1 MIWPAED
8 IWQSCVPLLPTLTVE
23 VLKEVDSTNS
33 ELMRRA
39 RAGQTDPVLLV
50 AESQT
55 AGRGRLGRQWH
66 AQAGDALIFSLGL
79 MLHPADWSGLSLA
92 VGLSVVENLDPQGAL
107 RLGLKWPND
116 IWVRQQ
122 DTNQQMFGTLP
133 KPASNTWCKLAGIL
147 IETAVPSMATPA
159 AAARHAALCPAFQSL
174 DWQAVEQY
182 RACKRR
188 QRVRAGKGL
197 RKPPTQRR
205 ALLLRT
211 VLQAAQTLAPGLP
224 QTTHSLSAIAS
235 EQAARRNRSTRLD
248 ERGGGEAAS
257 TANEP
262 HVRAVCTR
270 AVGQQPERRALRF
283 THLRAPND
291 ISRLPPGLAFLATA
305 LRLDSKLSARHAV
318 LAFSRHHARV
328 VTRAHPAAAPLHGCA
343 PPRSSQATRPARA
356 SVSRRLRARGSP
368 ARSPCPTP

>member
-39 RAGQTDPVLLV
+39 RAGQTDPVLLI

-66 AQAGDALIFSLGL
+66 AQAGDALTFSLGL

-147 IETAVPSMATPA
+147 IETAVPSMPMPKTSQHQVTNSQTEQRYCVIGVGINIGKPRALDVSIPAIGLRDLSEVA
-159 AAARHAALCPAFQSL
+159 AAKASATSASASPTTAPQALAMIAQP
-174 DWQAVEQY
+174 
-182 RACKRR
+182 
-188 QRVRAGKGL
+188 
-197 RKPPTQRR
+197 
-205 ALLLRT
+205 LL
-211 VLQAAQTLAPGLP
+211 A
-224 QTTHSLSAIAS
+224 
-235 EQAARRNRSTRLD
+235 
-248 ERGGGEAAS
+248 
-257 TANEP
+257 
-262 HVRAVCTR
+262 
-270 AVGQQPERRALRF
+270 
-283 THLRAPND
+283 
-291 ISRLPPGLAFLATA
+291 
-305 LRLDSKLSARHAV
+305 AV
-318 LAFSRHHARV
+318 LAFESKGF
-328 VTRAHPAAAPLHGCA
+328 AP
-343 PPRSSQATRPARA
+343 SQASFQQRD
-356 SVSRRLRARGSP
+356 VLRDMPVTLSDGRQGIARGVDNTGVLRVETTQGMQLINSAEVRVRPSTEESP
-368 ARSPCPTP
+368 

>member
-66 AQAGDALIFSLGL
+66 AQAGDALTFSLGL

-147 IETAVPSMATPA
+147 IETAVPSMPMPKTSQHQVTNSQTEQRYCVIGVGINIGKPRALDVSIPAIGLRDLSEVA
-159 AAARHAALCPAFQSL
+159 AAKASATSASASPTTAPQALAMIAQP
-174 DWQAVEQY
+174 
-182 RACKRR
+182 
-188 QRVRAGKGL
+188 
-197 RKPPTQRR
+197 
-205 ALLLRT
+205 LL
-211 VLQAAQTLAPGLP
+211 A
-224 QTTHSLSAIAS
+224 
-235 EQAARRNRSTRLD
+235 
-248 ERGGGEAAS
+248 
-257 TANEP
+257 
-262 HVRAVCTR
+262 
-270 AVGQQPERRALRF
+270 
-283 THLRAPND
+283 
-291 ISRLPPGLAFLATA
+291 
-305 LRLDSKLSARHAV
+305 AV
-318 LAFSRHHARV
+318 LAFESKGF
-328 VTRAHPAAAPLHGCA
+328 AP
-343 PPRSSQATRPARA
+343 SQAAFQKRDVLHDTPVTLSDGRQGI
-356 SVSRRLRARGSP
+356 ARGVDNTGVLRVETPQGMQLINSAEVRVRPSIEESP
-368 ARSPCPTP
+368 

>member
-8 IWQSCVPLLPTLTVE
+8 IWQSCVPLLPALTVE

-66 AQAGDALIFSLGL
+66 AQAGDALTFSLGL

-147 IETAVPSMATPA
+147 IETAVPSMPMPKTSQHQVTNSQTEQRYCVIGVGINIGKPKTHDVSIPAIGLRDLSEVA
-159 AAARHAALCPAFQSL
+159 AAKASATSASAAPTTAP
-174 DWQAVEQY
+174 QALAMIAQ
-182 RACKRR
+182 
-188 QRVRAGKGL
+188 
-197 RKPPTQRR
+197 P
-205 ALLLRT
+205 LL
-211 VLQAAQTLAPGLP
+211 A
-224 QTTHSLSAIAS
+224 
-235 EQAARRNRSTRLD
+235 
-248 ERGGGEAAS
+248 
-257 TANEP
+257 
-262 HVRAVCTR
+262 
-270 AVGQQPERRALRF
+270 
-283 THLRAPND
+283 
-291 ISRLPPGLAFLATA
+291 
-305 LRLDSKLSARHAV
+305 AV
-318 LAFSRHHARV
+318 LAFESKGF
-328 VTRAHPAAAPLHGCA
+328 AP
-343 PPRSSQATRPARA
+343 SQAAFQKRDVLHDTPVTLSDGRQGI
-356 SVSRRLRARGSP
+356 ARGVDNTGVL
-368 ARSPCPTP
+368 RVETPQGMQLINSAEVRVRPSIEESL

>member
-66 AQAGDALIFSLGL
+66 AQAGDALTFSLGL

-92 VGLSVVENLDPQGAL
+92 VGLSVVESLDPQGAL

-147 IETAVPSMATPA
+147 IETAVPSMPMPKTSQHQVTNSQTEQRYCVIGVGINIDKPKAQDVSIPAIGLRDLSEVA
-159 AAARHAALCPAFQSL
+159 AAKASATSASASPTTAPQALAMIAQP
-174 DWQAVEQY
+174 
-182 RACKRR
+182 
-188 QRVRAGKGL
+188 
-197 RKPPTQRR
+197 
-205 ALLLRT
+205 LL
-211 VLQAAQTLAPGLP
+211 A
-224 QTTHSLSAIAS
+224 
-235 EQAARRNRSTRLD
+235 
-248 ERGGGEAAS
+248 
-257 TANEP
+257 
-262 HVRAVCTR
+262 
-270 AVGQQPERRALRF
+270 
-283 THLRAPND
+283 
-291 ISRLPPGLAFLATA
+291 
-305 LRLDSKLSARHAV
+305 AV
-318 LAFSRHHARV
+318 LAFESKGF
-328 VTRAHPAAAPLHGCA
+328 AP
-343 PPRSSQATRPARA
+343 SQAAFQQRD
-356 SVSRRLRARGSP
+356 VLRDMPVTLSDGRQGIARGVDNTGVLRVETTQGMQLINSAEVRVRPSTEESP
-368 ARSPCPTP
+368 

>member
-66 AQAGDALIFSLGL
+66 AQAGDALTFSLGL

-92 VGLSVVENLDPQGAL
+92 VGLSVVESLDPQGTL
-107 RLGLKWPND
+107 GLGLKWPND

-147 IETAVPSMATPA
+147 IETAVPSMPMPKTSQHQVTNSQTEQRYCVIGVGINIDKPKALDVSIPAIGLRDLSEVA
-159 AAARHAALCPAFQSL
+159 AAKASATSASAAPTTAP
-174 DWQAVEQY
+174 QALAMIAQ
-182 RACKRR
+182 
-188 QRVRAGKGL
+188 
-197 RKPPTQRR
+197 P
-205 ALLLRT
+205 LL
-211 VLQAAQTLAPGLP
+211 A
-224 QTTHSLSAIAS
+224 
-235 EQAARRNRSTRLD
+235 
-248 ERGGGEAAS
+248 
-257 TANEP
+257 
-262 HVRAVCTR
+262 
-270 AVGQQPERRALRF
+270 
-283 THLRAPND
+283 
-291 ISRLPPGLAFLATA
+291 
-305 LRLDSKLSARHAV
+305 AV
-318 LAFSRHHARV
+318 LAFESKGF
-328 VTRAHPAAAPLHGCA
+328 AP
-343 PPRSSQATRPARA
+343 SQAAFQKRDVLHDTPVTLSDGRQGI
-356 SVSRRLRARGSP
+356 ARGVDNTGVL
-368 ARSPCPTP
+368 RVETPQGMQLINSAEVRVRPSIEESL